1 MLAPIAL
8 LISFLLATVMNP
20 VQSVVCIYD
29 EVTSIQAATS
39 NKSVLG
45 ATVSGEPS
53 GHAAVIVD
61 DVVDIAQAVKGETS
75 TMIPLGAELI
85 YFSRR
90 EVSPTGV
97 LSCLPCDCQHAFQLG
112 PTMICPTQVD
122 VHKLDANKVARLV
135 DYMDI
140 KSAFL
145 KWSWVLDTTL
155 VGRVVFGNFCVTKSS
170 EYNIMQPG
178 HSPPLH
184 QDNRALSIDHIAVH
198 SFVWNWQTTLLPGE
212 LVTFEGVFM
221 MSKRV

>member
-8 LISFLLATVMNP
+8 LVSFLLATVTNP

-29 EVTSIQAATS
+29 EVTSIQAVTS

-97 LSCLPCDCQHAFQLG
+97 LSCLPRDCQHAFQLG

-170 EYNIMQPG
+170 EYNITQLYPVLLASVFG
-178 HSPPLH
+178 YSRDTLPAAEQLSGTGKRHCFLDHNNITCACINLHS
-184 QDNRALSIDHIAVH
+184 
-198 SFVWNWQTTLLPGE
+198 
-212 LVTFEGVFM
+212 
-221 MSKRV
+221 